1 MNILVTGATG
11 FLGENAVN
19 RLLKEGHS
27 VTAAGRNQEAGE
39 RLIEAGATF
48 LQLDLATSQMRE
60 AIAGHDAVFHCG
72 ALSAPWGKYRDFY
85 ASNVIGTRNVIQG
98 CLEHKV
104 QRLVHVSTPSIYF
117 DYRHRFNIAEHEPL
131 PKSAVNHYA
140 ATKLLAEQEVDRAY
154 REQGLR
160 VVTIRPRALFGPG
173 DTAIFPRL
181 LRAND
186 KRFIPM
192 FGSGQPLVDIT
203 YVDNVTEALMR
214 CLYADPIVLG
224 QKYNITNGEPVQL
237 WEAMTR
243 LFELLNKPM
252 RTKKIAYPAAYSTA
266 SLLEL
271 VAKLPGLAQEPLL
284 TRYTVGILAFS
295 QTLSIEKAQREL
307 GYRPLVSVEEGL
319 RRFAAWWKEQ
329 EEMR

>member
-1 MNILVTGATG
+1 M
-11 FLGENAVN
+11 
-19 RLLKEGHS
+19 
-27 VTAAGRNQEAGE
+27 TAAGRNQEAGR
-39 RLIEAGATF
+39 RLSEAGAAF
-48 LQLDLATSQMRE
+48 LQLDLASRAMSE

-72 ALSAPWGKYRDFY
+72 ALSSPWGKYRDFY
-85 ASNVIGTRNVIQG
+85 ASNVMGTRHVIQG
-98 CLEHKV
+98 CLEQGV

-131 PKSAVNHYA
+131 PKAAVNHYA

-173 DTAIFPRL
+173 DKAIFPRL

-186 KRFIPM
+186 KRFIPV

-224 QKYNITNGEPVQL
+224 QKYNITNGEPIQL
-237 WEAMTR
+237 WEAMAR
-243 LFELLNKPM
+243 LFDMLNKPI
-252 RTKKIAYPAAYSTA
+252 RTKKIAYPAAYSAA

-271 VAKLPGLAQEPLL
+271 AAKLPGLAKEPLL

-329 EEMR
+329 EETR

>member
-11 FLGENAVN
+11 FLGKNAVN

-27 VTAAGRNQEAGE
+27 VTAVGRNRAEGE
-39 RLIEAGATF
+39 RLGEAGAAF
-48 LQLDLATSQMRE
+48 LQLDLASSRMRE
-60 AIAGHDAVFHCG
+60 AIARHDAVFHCG
-72 ALSAPWGKYRDFY
+72 ALSSPWGKYRDFY

-98 CLEHKV
+98 CLEHGV

-140 ATKLLAEQEVDRAY
+140 ATKLLAEQEVDRAF

-224 QKYNITNGEPVQL
+224 QKYNITNGEPIQL

-252 RTKKIAYPAAYSTA
+252 RTKKIAYPAAYTAA

-271 VAKLPGLAQEPLL
+271 GAKLPGLAKEPLL

-329 EEMR
+329 EETR

>member
-48 LQLDLATSQMRE
+48 LQLDLAASQMGE

-98 CLEHKV
+98 CLKHKV

-271 VAKLPGLAQEPLL
+271 AAKLPGLAQEPLL

-295 QTLSIEKAQREL
+295 QTLNIEKAQREL

-319 RRFAAWWKEQ
+319 RRFASWWKEQ